1 MYEWKKIENLIF
13 MNDFIK
19 TKIDKKKSK
28 PNGISFDHT
37 IPYTVPLNHLWNAI
51 ILGGLTKIDSDFF

>member
-19 TKIDKKKSK
+19 TKIDKKKA
-28 PNGISFDHT
+28 NQMELVLIIRFHT
-37 IPYTVPLNHLWNAI
+37 PYH
-51 ILGGLTKIDSDFF
+51 